1 MFPRCSA
8 ATLAA
13 LAIAVVL
20 PGQAAAT
27 FDEPIP
33 LSEAGQEANSP
44 QLAVDTGG
52 DGVFTWLRWDGANWR
67 AQARARSATG
77 ALSPVQ
83 TLSSSGREAA
93 LPRVAVDADGDALFA
108 WSRYDGANYRVQV
121 RARTAA
127 GALSSVQTLSAS
139 GQSSFVQDVAVDADG
154 DAIVLWSTSG
164 NLVQAR
170 ARSAAG
176 VLSPVQDLNVPG
188 PIVPQ
193 PQLGVDADG
202 DAVFAW
208 LHWDGSTNRVQAR
221 ARSAAGTLGPVQTLS
236 AIGEQATAPEL
247 AVESDGDALFTW
259 SAGDRIQARKRT
271 AAGTLGSV
279 QTVGPA
285 GLATDV
291 PQVAIDADGDAV
303 FAWLRSDGANWRVQA
318 RGRTK
323 AASLSAV
330 RNLSAPGL
338 DAGWPRVDVD
348 AGGDAVV
355 SWQRID
361 HGDVTVVQARP
372 RAAAGTLSAV
382 QTLSDGEA
390 AAELP
395 QVAVA
400 PGGDTMVTWQG
411 FVGANTR
418 IQAAAGP

>member
-1 MFPRCSA
+1 VGALGRDQ
-8 ATLAA
+8 LARPGPGA
-13 LAIAVVL
+13 ERRRGAQPGADPVL
-20 PGQAAAT
+20 VGR
-27 FDEPIP
+27 D
-33 LSEAGQEANSP
+33 AGQP
-44 QLAVDTGG
+44 L
-52 DGVFTWLRWDGANWR
+52 
-67 AQARARSATG
+67 
-77 ALSPVQ
+77 
-83 TLSSSGREAA
+83 
-93 LPRVAVDADGDALFA
+93 VAVDPDGDAVFA

-127 GALSSVQTLSAS
+127 GALSSVQTLSPS

-154 DAIVLWSTSG
+154 DATVLWSNSN

-176 VLSPVQDLNVPG
+176 VLGPVQDLNVPG
-188 PIVPQ
+188 PIGPQ
-193 PQLGVDADG
+193 PQLGLDADG

-221 ARSAAGTLGPVQTLS
+221 ARSAAGTLAPVQTLS

-247 AVESDGDALFTW
+247 AMESDGDALFTW

-291 PQVAIDADGDAV
+291 PQVTIDADGDAV
-303 FAWLRSDGANWRVQA
+303 FAWLRDDGANWRVQA
-318 RGRTK
+318 RRRTSGS
-323 AASLSAV
+323 SLSAV

-361 HGDVTVVQARP
+361 HGDVTVVQARQ
-372 RAAAGTLSAV
+372 RAADGTLSAV

-390 AAELP
+390 ATELP

-400 PGGDTMVTWQG
+400 PGGDAIVTWQG
-411 FVGANTR
+411 VVGANTR
-418 IQAAAGP
+418 IQAATGP

>member
-1 MFPRCSA
+1 MFPSRSA

-27 FDEPIP
+27 FDEPFP
-33 LSEAGQEANSP
+33 LSEAGQEANFP

-52 DGVFTWLRWDGANWR
+52 DAVFTWVRWDGANWR
-67 AQARARSATG
+67 AQARARSAAG

-83 TLSSSGREAA
+83 TLSSSGRDAGS
-93 LPRVAVDADGDALFA
+93 PHVAVDADGDAIFA
-108 WSRYDGANYRVQV
+108 WERYDGFNYRVQV

-127 GALSSVQTLSAS
+127 GVLSSVQTLSPP

-154 DAIVLWSTSG
+154 DAVVLWSTSG

-188 PIVPQ
+188 PIGPQ

-208 LHWDGSTNRVQAR
+208 LHWDGATNRVQAR
-221 ARSAAGTLGPVQTLS
+221 ARSAVGTLGPVKTLS

-259 SAGDRIQARKRT
+259 NAGDRIQARKRT
-271 AAGTLGSV
+271 AAGTFGSV
-279 QTVGPA
+279 QTVGPV

-303 FAWLRSDGANWRVQA
+303 FAWLRYDGANWRVQA
-318 RGRTK
+318 RGR
-323 AASLSAV
+323 ANGGSLSPV

-361 HGDVTVVQARP
+361 HGDVTVVQARQRTP
-372 RAAAGTLSAV
+372 GGALSAV

-390 AAELP
+390 TAELP
-395 QVAVA
+395 EVAVA
-400 PGGDTMVTWQG
+400 PGGDAVVTWQG
-411 FVGANTR
+411 VLGANTR
-418 IQAAAGP
+418 IQAATGP